1 MDTGILLRNKLLMV
15 GVEMWVKVYSPNV
28 KAVEVVKRA
37 EKRARRGKLYYM
49 RKPKHD
55 KGSVEKE
62 VEEYLKRRR
71 LIRSGALGVKD
82 PSKSAK
88 NPASARSGVGAR

>member
-1 MDTGILLRNKLLMV
+1 MN
-15 GVEMWVKVYSPNV
+15 
-28 KAVEVVKRA
+28 
-37 EKRARRGKLYYM
+37 

-62 VEEYLKRRR
+62 VDEYLKKRR
-71 LIRSGALGVKD
+71 LIRSGALGVRD

-88 NPASARSGVGAR
+88 NPSSKRRGVGAR

>member
-1 MDTGILLRNKLLMV
+1 MRVLFD
-15 GVEMWVKVYSPNV
+15 
-28 KAVEVVKRA
+28 
-37 EKRARRGKLYYM
+37 

-62 VEEYLKRRR
+62 VEEYLKKRR
-71 LIRSGALGVKD
+71 LIRSGALGIKD

>member
-1 MDTGILLRNKLLMV
+1 M
-15 GVEMWVKVYSPNV
+15 
-28 KAVEVVKRA
+28 
-37 EKRARRGKLYYM
+37 RGRC

-62 VEEYLKRRR
+62 VEAYLKRRR

-82 PSKSAK
+82 PSLSAK

>member
-1 MDTGILLRNKLLMV
+1 MC
-15 GVEMWVKVYSPNV
+15 EY
-28 KAVEVVKRA
+28 
-37 EKRARRGKLYYM
+37 

-55 KGSVEKE
+55 RGSVENE
-62 VEEYLKRRR
+62 VEAYLKRRR

-88 NPASARSGVGAR
+88 RPEQARSGVGAR